1 MMCSF
6 TRPADI
12 MSMLTILT
20 YSHQRNHDDQ
30 HHDDVIAHIMQINTL
45 PPKLPGPT
53 YADQALECQQLSSR
67 EWPGWK
73 PNKRLAVTFCER
85 ATSLHRSPAKPSASQ
100 LSRAPSSFPSRLCHF
115 CSSHLLLLTLIRGGS
130 SLWSNPSCVPVIT
143 KILPRK
149 SSTHKLTTSVEIMS
163 RSTSHC
169 DAHNYAHLCPLP
181 RSDDYWARQATA
193 EPAVAVAA
201 TECGSLGASTYLEHI
216 LTRVFFH
223 TRGPPGTK
231 SDKVPL
237 FPEHPTCH
245 PWGPPCFRE
254 PFFFH
259 QSSKEKL
266 RFSDS
271 LLAPLL
277 FRTEMKIGQPQ
288 AYLDEEF
295 HGRAVL
301 FGLKPLFLAL
311 KIGRPNLKKN
321 SYIHR
326 TVLNKTIFLNPL
338 TTSIGKHEFT
348 NISDSY
354 KF

>member
-1 MMCSF
+1 MGAASDP
-6 TRPADI
+6 T
-12 MSMLTILT
+12 
-20 YSHQRNHDDQ
+20 
-30 HHDDVIAHIMQINTL
+30 
-45 PPKLPGPT
+45 PPL
-53 YADQALECQQLSSR
+53 
-67 EWPGWK
+67 
-73 PNKRLAVTFCER
+73 
-85 ATSLHRSPAKPSASQ
+85 
-100 LSRAPSSFPSRLCHF
+100 
-115 CSSHLLLLTLIRGGS
+115 
-130 SLWSNPSCVPVIT
+130 PVIT

-163 RSTSHC
+163 QSTSHS
-169 DAHNYAHLCPLP
+169 DAHKTTAPLP
-181 RSDDYWARQATA
+181 PPPVRRLLSAPSHGGARCSRSSYRVWVSRR
-193 EPAVAVAA
+193 
-201 TECGSLGASTYLEHI
+201 TYLEHI

-288 AYLDEEF
+288 AFLDEEF
-295 HGRAVL
+295 HGRVVL
-301 FGLKPLFLAL
+301 FGLNLLFFLAP
-311 KIGRPNLKKN
+311 KMGRPN
-321 SYIHR
+321 
-326 TVLNKTIFLNPL
+326 
-338 TTSIGKHEFT
+338 
-348 NISDSY
+348 
-354 KF
+354 